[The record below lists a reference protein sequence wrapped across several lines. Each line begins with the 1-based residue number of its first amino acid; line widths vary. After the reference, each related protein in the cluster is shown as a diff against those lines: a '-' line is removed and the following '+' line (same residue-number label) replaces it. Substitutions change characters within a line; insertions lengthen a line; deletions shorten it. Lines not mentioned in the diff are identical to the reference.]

1 MKRLIKTLA
10 VLLALTMLLAGC
22 RSREPVTIYGGDYF
36 TVTRQGHEMCI
47 TDNQTGTEYLF
58 TRRRVKRPQTATEAA
73 QRAIMKTAAN
83 TETLTIKSAYNV
95 ITITVKATGEV
106 YLFRA

>member
-22 RSREPVTIYGGDYF
+22 RSSREPVTIYSGDYF
-36 TVTRQGHEMCI
+36 TVTRQGRETRI
-47 TDNQTGTEYLF
+47 VDIQTGETYTF
-58 TRRRVKRPQTATEAA
+58 ITRRIKRPQTATEAA
-73 QRAIMKTAAN
+73 QMKTAAD

-95 ITITVKATGEV
+95 ITISVKATGEV

>member
-1 MKRLIKTLA
+1 MLM
-10 VLLALTMLLAGC
+10 LLMLAGC
-22 RSREPVTIYGGDYF
+22 RSREPVTIYSGDYF
-36 TVTRQGHEMCI
+36 TVTRQGHKMCI

-58 TRRRVKRPQTATEAA
+58 TRRRVKRPQTATEVA

-83 TETLTIKSAYNV
+83 TETLTIKSAYK
-95 ITITVKATGEV
+95 ITISVKATGEV